1 MKVKELLDLI
11 QKNTLRVVNQTML
24 ADALGVTRQT
34 ISNRARSGSEV
45 TLSELTKIGR
55 YFNIELSLLLG
66 NDSSDMGMINIDYYP
81 EVFASC
87 GNGTVTFSEEKE
99 IIELHK
105 SVFPEYHNNKK
116 YSMIHAK
123 GDSMSPFINNGDKL
137 IIEHWENNQI
147 IDNKVYV
154 FCYKSE
160 IFVKRLSKNLDEII
174 IKSENPTYSTRI
186 IKGEDMNEISIIGRV
201 VSILRSI

>member
-1 MKVKELLDLI
+1 MKVKELLDII
-11 QKNTLRVVNQTML
+11 QKNTLRVVNQSML
-24 ADALGVTRQT
+24 AEALGVTRQT
-34 ISNRARSGSEV
+34 ISNRARSDSEV
-45 TLSELTKIGR
+45 TLSELEKIGKF
-55 YFNIELSLLLG
+55 FNIDLGLLLG
-66 NDSSDMGMINIDYYP
+66 SESNTGMIAVDYYP

-87 GNGTVTFSEEKE
+87 GNGTVTFSEEKD
-99 IIELHK
+99 IIELHRT
-105 SVFPEYHNNKK
+105 VFPEYHNNRK

-201 VSILRSI
+201 VSVLRSI